1 MLTPNTSAAVVVR
14 QPVNRDGA
22 RWRALYS
29 DYVDLFIPG
38 RRREMSHNA
47 WRRFRSSD
55 PQALFLVA
63 ICEGELAGLA
73 NGWLHG
79 DFAYGGTAC
88 TIQDIYVAPEYRRRG
103 CALALVSQFEK
114 MGRAAGWAYVHW
126 FTAFDNRE
134 GRGFSD
140 RAKFEL
146 RERAIRYVCFPQTF
160 RKVRSRDPQVEAQLI
175 RTANP

>member
-38 RRREMSHNA
+38 RRCEMSHNA

-55 PQALFLVA
+55 PQAVFLVA

-103 CALALVSQFEK
+103 CAFALVRQFEQ

-140 RAKFEL
+140 CAKYEL
-146 RERAIRYVCFPQTF
+146 RERAIRYVSFPHV
-160 RKVRSRDPQVEAQLI
+160 VRSFTDTPHSTDGQ
-175 RTANP
+175 PHP